1 MSSPVKPAAP
11 ALRERLFVALQYVLP
26 QHLISRLVHRLAR
39 MRIGWLK
46 TPFTRWF
53 IRHFGVRLEEAVEPD
68 YRAYPDFNSFFTR
81 ALKPEA
87 RPVDPAS
94 EAVVSPVDGQVS
106 QAGRIEGDAVFQA
119 KGHRFSVHT
128 LLGETRRWSD
138 VFRGGVFTTLYLS
151 PRDYHRIHMP
161 LTGTLQETIHVP
173 GRLFSVNEATTRQVP
188 GLFARNERV
197 VCVFDT
203 AAGPMAMV
211 LVGALNVGSIETVW
225 QGEITPPTGRTIRHW
240 DQIHLNLTLEKGQEM
255 GRFNMGSTVIL
266 LFADERVRWE
276 ANLQPDHSVKMGQR
290 IGTVVSM
297 EDGDRR
303 HGERVGTATL

>member
-1 MSSPVKPAAP
+1 MTSSPR
-11 ALRERLFVALQYVLP
+11 LRDRLFVGLQYLLP
-26 QHLISRLVHRLAR
+26 QHLISRIVHHLAR
-39 MRIGWLK
+39 LRIGWLK
-46 TPFTRWF
+46 NPFTRWF
-53 IRHFGVRLEEAVEPD
+53 IRHFDVRLEEAVEPD

-87 RPVDPAS
+87 RPVDPAP
-94 EAVVSPVDGQVS
+94 EAVISPVDGQVS
-106 QAGRIEGDAVFQA
+106 QAGRIEDGAVFQA

-128 LLGETRRWSD
+128 LLGETRRWTD
-138 VFRGGVFTTLYLS
+138 VFRDGVFTTLYLS

-173 GRLFSVNEATTRQVP
+173 GRLFSVNAATTCQVP
-188 GLFARNERV
+188 DLFARNERV
-197 VCVFDT
+197 VTVFETD
-203 AAGPMAMV
+203 AGPMALV

-266 LFADERVRWE
+266 LFADERVQWE
-276 ANLQPDHSVKMGQR
+276 ADLRPEKFVRMGER
-290 IGTVVSM
+290 IGRIRKS
-297 EDGDRR
+297 
-303 HGERVGTATL
+303 

>member
-1 MSSPVKPAAP
+1 MSPPGR
-11 ALRERLFVALQYVLP
+11 LHERLFVGLQYLLP
-26 QHLISRLVHRLAR
+26 QHLISRIVHRLAR
-39 MRIGWLK
+39 LRIGWLK
-46 TPFTRWF
+46 NPFTRWF
-53 IRHFGVRLEEAVEPD
+53 IRHFGVRLEEALETD

-87 RPVDPAS
+87 RPVDPAP

-106 QAGRIEGDAVFQA
+106 QAGHIESGAVFQA

-128 LLGETRRWSD
+128 LLGETRRWTD
-138 VFRGGVFTTLYLS
+138 VFRHGVFTTLYLS

-173 GRLFSVNEATTRQVP
+173 GRLFSVNAATTRRVP
-188 GLFARNERV
+188 NLFARNERV
-197 VCVFDT
+197 VTVFETD
-203 AAGPMAMV
+203 AGPMALV

-240 DQIHLNLTLEKGQEM
+240 DQAHLNLTLEKGQEM

-266 LFADERVRWE
+266 LFSDERVQWE
-276 ANLQPDHSVKMGQR
+276 ADLQPEKFVRMGER
-290 IGTVVSM
+290 IGRIR
-297 EDGDRR
+297 EG
-303 HGERVGTATL
+303 